1 MRTGPR
7 WLVAVLITLCSGW
20 GVAAEPLLV
29 RHNFFVT
36 PDSQEL
42 NYKGEVLTLLLEK
55 SKARYG
61 PYTMKKGA
69 QIGWSQNRAYAELER
84 GNLDLIASM
93 TNETRERSS
102 IPIRYCL
109 YKGLLGLRI
118 GMGSY
123 ERVRE
128 LDRLTTWEELKLVR
142 LGQVFD
148 WPDYAIQTDAGLNV
162 LRLSESAS
170 SLPRLKLG
178 TFDLMPLGIVEA
190 KPVAERNGFALVSTW
205 AIAYPTAYYFF
216 VSKKRP
222 ELAERLAYG
231 FELAV
236 KDRSFEQLFDKRI
249 APLIAEAGLEKRK
262 IFYIKNSYLPKETP
276 LDRKELW
283 HPLTQGQLQAPVPF

>member
-1 MRTGPR
+1 MNAALR
-7 WLVAVLITLCSGW
+7 WLGALAMTLASGW
-20 GVAAEPLLV
+20 VAAAEPLVV

-36 PDSQEL
+36 PDSQQL
-42 NYKGEVLTLLLEK
+42 NYKGEVLSLLLEK

-61 PYTMKKGA
+61 PYVLQKGD
-69 QIGWSQNRAYAELER
+69 QVGWSQNRAYAELER
-84 GNLDLIASM
+84 GKLDLIASM
-93 TNETRERSS
+93 TNEAREKSG

-109 YKGLLGLRI
+109 YKGLLGMRV
-118 GMGSY
+118 GMGTH

-128 LDRLTTWEELKLVR
+128 LDRINTWEELKQVR

-170 SLPRLKLG
+170 SIPRLKLG

-190 KPVAERNGFALVSTW
+190 GPIAKRNDLALVSTW
-205 AIAYPTAYYFF
+205 VIAYPTAYYFF

-222 ELAERLAYG
+222 ELAERLTYG
-231 FELAV
+231 FEQAI
-236 KDRSFEQLFDKRI
+236 KDQSFEQLFDKRI
-249 APLIAEAGLEKRK
+249 APLIADAGLEKRK
-262 IFYIKNSYLPKETP
+262 IFYLKNAYLPKDTP

-283 HPLTQGQLQAPVPF
+283 HALTYGQFQAPASH